1 MGGCVRVGG
10 GGGGVCVWMGGR
22 APAHKLAKHRRNNDE
37 NGDPLPKAELLVA
50 WNRCKPQV
58 TCDDLRNRGFVTDAL
73 RSAPP
78 VGIHLRKSQPHKGT
92 ARIAEEETCSPK
104 SSRKALHAITA
115 HRWPK
120 SIRCRRAVWAAD
132 LRRYMRQ
139 SHIGQGIKGIATAI
153 VLPYSL

>member
-1 MGGCVRVGG
+1 MS
-10 GGGGVCVWMGGR
+10 
-22 APAHKLAKHRRNNDE
+22 
-37 NGDPLPKAELLVA
+37 
-50 WNRCKPQV
+50 
-58 TCDDLRNRGFVTDAL
+58 T
-73 RSAPP
+73 
-78 VGIHLRKSQPHKGT
+78 HLRKSQPHKGT

-120 SIRCRRAVWAAD
+120 SIQCRRAVWAAD